1 MAGMT
6 TANSEALIRSE
17 IWSGDLKRVLEDT
30 LQGTKYVDWLT
41 EFPDGSTFTIP
52 SIGTLDVNNYVE
64 DTAIQYSALDTGEFQ
79 FQITDYMSSAT
90 YITAK
95 DRQDSYYASKLES
108 AFVPAMSRAIQED
121 LEQKILKQGQPG
133 TPNGQTVSNANAIN
147 GAAHRWVG
155 SVTQNA
161 KRVIGLEDFAR
172 ARHALK
178 KANVPDSNL
187 IAIVDPSV
195 EYLLNTAT
203 NLVNV
208 SNNPRWEGIIES
220 GIGKGMQFVKNVYGF
235 DVYTSNRLALSG
247 NNQSGAAETINTV
260 ASTGASVANLFFSA
274 TSDILP
280 WVGAWRQ
287 MPKVDGEW
295 NKDFQ
300 REEYVTTCRY
310 GLKTYRRENLISVL
324 SDPSIVG

>member
-1 MAGMT
+1 MSGMT
-6 TANSEALIRSE
+6 TANSDALIRSE
-17 IWSGDLKRVLEDT
+17 LWSSDLKKTLEDQ

-95 DRQDSYYASKLES
+95 DRQDAYYASKLEA
-108 AFVPAMSRAIQED
+108 AFVPAMARAIQED
-121 LEQKILKQGQPG
+121 LEVKILKQGQPG

-147 GAAHRWVG
+147 GAAHRFVG
-155 SVTQNA
+155 STLQNS
-161 KRVIGLEDFAR
+161 KQVIGLADFAR

-195 EYLLNTAT
+195 EYLLNTST

-247 NNQSGAAETINTV
+247 NNQSGASETIGGV

-310 GLKTYRRENLISVL
+310 GLKTYRRENLVTIL